1 MGKQKIFVLKSKQQE
16 VKRQKYI
23 LLAPIFGN
31 HMKRAIIKT
40 IACTVGN
47 HAVRMKEKALKNR
60 AKMNKVRIY

>member
-1 MGKQKIFVLKSKQQE
+1 
-16 VKRQKYI
+16 
-23 LLAPIFGN
+23 
-31 HMKRAIIKT
+31 MKRAIIKT